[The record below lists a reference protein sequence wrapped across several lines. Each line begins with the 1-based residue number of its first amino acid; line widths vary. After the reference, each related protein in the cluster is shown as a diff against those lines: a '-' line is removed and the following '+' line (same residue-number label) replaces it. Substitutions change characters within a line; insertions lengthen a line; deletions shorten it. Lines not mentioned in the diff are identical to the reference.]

1 MHQQARPV
9 DGVCCNKKV
18 RSMPRQIPAAVLT
31 PVVGLLKLYR
41 PGLTETALVQALDH
55 CTVGDQPAPL

>member
-1 MHQQARPV
+1 
-9 DGVCCNKKV
+9 
-18 RSMPRQIPAAVLT
+18 MPRQIPAAVLT